1 MSQFRY
7 HPIIENLKI
16 NEDGTVIE
24 LNGTPMNIKEQKLPH
39 LRRIRKIVY
48 VGAKTVNTIRL
59 VCEAWH
65 GIAPSGEHAA
75 RRVDE
80 DKGDHYS
87 NLCWGKKGM
96 TLSAVKTNSWNTR
109 GEKMTAKLYAKIQK
123 RQKNENIID
132 ILADLKIST
141 CVYYKYKKAHVEKDK

>member
-24 LNGTPMNIKEQKLPH
+24 LNGEPMNIKEQKLPH
-39 LRRIRKIVY
+39 LRRPRKIVY

-109 GEKMTAKLYAKIQK
+109 GIKMTAKLYAKIKK
-123 RQKNENIID
+123 RQELENIVP

-141 CVYYKYKKAHVEKDK
+141 GVYYKYKKAHAEKN